1 MFHHGAC
8 LTSMYAIYK
17 LGSPLAIGK
26 IQVTVEMIKA
36 ARELLRWRQ
45 EELASRAGI
54 AISTLRR
61 LEGMTG
67 PVGGSEE
74 TKARITSAL
83 RGAGIEF
90 SEGGVCLK

>member
-1 MFHHGAC
+1 VRLLRAAFV
-8 LTSMYAIYK
+8 LNR
-17 LGSPLAIGK
+17 LAREK

-67 PVGGSEE
+67 ALAEAEE
-74 TKARITSAL
+74 TNARIISAL
-83 RGAGIEF
+83 QGAGIEF
-90 SEGGVCLK
+90 SVRLK

>member
-1 MFHHGAC
+1 MLLAYLC
-8 LTSMYAIYK
+8 LYIIYK
-17 LGSPLAIGK
+17 RDFILTRGK
-26 IQVTVEMIKA
+26 IQVTVEMVKA

-67 PVGGSEE
+67 PLRGAEE
-74 TKARITSAL
+74 TKIRIISAL
-83 RGAGIEF
+83 QGAGIEF
-90 SEGGVCLK
+90 SEGGVRIK

>member
-1 MFHHGAC
+1 
-8 LTSMYAIYK
+8 
-17 LGSPLAIGK
+17 LAIGK

-67 PVGGSEE
+67 PLQGQPE
-74 TKARITSAL
+74 TQARIVSAL
-83 RGAGIEF
+83 QGAGIEF
-90 SEGGVCLK
+90 IERGVRVR